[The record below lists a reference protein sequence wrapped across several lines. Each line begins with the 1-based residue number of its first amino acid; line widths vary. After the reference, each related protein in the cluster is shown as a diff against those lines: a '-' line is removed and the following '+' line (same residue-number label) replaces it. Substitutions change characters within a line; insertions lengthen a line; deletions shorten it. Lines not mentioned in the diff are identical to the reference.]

1 MRPVV
6 FISKGSPLPK
16 STVSTFA
23 KFAVIAA
30 LCLGTWSAVSAASGN
45 SERKTKKPQPPPL
58 PSGPLGP
65 VPQIPLD
72 SIAPVPPQV
81 SYQNGQLTIVAPN
94 STLGDILQAV
104 RKQIGAEI
112 EIPEATDRVVTHLG
126 PGTPGEVIAKL
137 LNGSRFNYVLLSSSE
152 DSSRLTR
159 VVLVARMSP
168 GNVERNTSMQ
178 QAGAMQLRNMAPTPQ
193 PAPYATDESND
204 PEFSGPNPPGQQPA
218 TMPENE
224 APTPPTATEQPG
236 DPE

>member
-1 MRPVV
+1 M
-6 FISKGSPLPK
+6 FISRGSPLQG
-16 STVSTFA
+16 SAGAEFA
-23 KFAVIAA
+23 KFAVVAA
-30 LCLGTWSAVSAASGN
+30 LCLGTWSSLSAASGN

-58 PSGPLGP
+58 PSRPLGP

-112 EIPEATDRVVTHLG
+112 EIPDATDRVVTHLG

-152 DSSRLTR
+152 DSSRLMR
-159 VVLVARMSP
+159 VVLVARTSP
-168 GNVERNTSMQ
+168 SNVGRNTLVQ
-178 QAGAMQLRNMAPTPQ
+178 QPGTTQPRNMAPQPQ
-193 PAPYATDESND
+193 PAQYATDESND
-204 PEFSGPNPPGQQPA
+204 PEFASPNPPGQPPG

-224 APTPPTATEQPG
+224 APPAPTVTDQSS

>member
-1 MRPVV
+1 ML
-6 FISKGSPLPK
+6 ISRASPLQR
-16 STVSTFA
+16 STGSKFA
-23 KFAVIAA
+23 QFAVIAA
-30 LCLGTWSAVSAASGN
+30 LCLGTWSALSAASGN
-45 SERKTKKPQPPPL
+45 SERKTKKPQQPPI
-58 PSGPLGP
+58 PSGLLGP

-126 PGTPGEVIAKL
+126 PGTPGEVLAKL

-159 VVLVARMSP
+159 VVLVARTSP
-168 GNVERNTSMQ
+168 SNVGRNASVQ
-178 QAGAMQLRNMAPTPQ
+178 QPGTTQLRNMAPPTQ
-193 PAPYATDESND
+193 PAQHATDESND
-204 PEFSGPNPPGQQPA
+204 PEFSGPSPPGQQA
-218 TMPENE
+218 GTMPENE
-224 APTPPTATEQPG
+224 APPPPTATDQSG

>member
-1 MRPVV
+1 MASLRPR
-6 FISKGSPLPK
+6 SR
-16 STVSTFA
+16 FA
-23 KFAVIAA
+23 KIAVFAA
-30 LCLGTWSAVSAASGN
+30 LCLGTWSASSTASGN
-45 SERKTKKPQPPPL
+45 SGRKTKKPQPPPPL

-94 STLGDILQAV
+94 STLGDILRAV

-137 LNGSRFNYVLLSSSE
+137 LNGSRFNYVLLSSAE

-159 VVLVARMSP
+159 VVLVARTSP
-168 GNVERNTSMQ
+168 GKVGRNALVQRPGT
-178 QAGAMQLRNMAPTPQ
+178 AQLRNMAPPPQ
-193 PAPYATDESND
+193 PAQYAIDESND
-204 PEFSGPNPPGQQPA
+204 PEFASPNPGQPPG

-224 APTPPTATEQPG
+224 ASPPPTATDQSG

>member
-1 MRPVV
+1 MRPVM
-6 FISKGSPLPK
+6 FISRGSPQQR
-16 STVSTFA
+16 STRSRFA
-23 KFAVIAA
+23 KFAVVAA
-30 LCLGTWSAVSAASGN
+30 LCLATWSALSAASGN
-45 SERKTKKPQPPPL
+45 SERKTKKPQPPPF

-81 SYQNGQLTIVAPN
+81 SYKNGQLTIVAPN

-104 RKQIGAEI
+104 RKEIGAEI

-126 PGTPGEVIAKL
+126 PGTPGEVIEKL
-137 LNGSRFNYVLLSSSE
+137 LNGSRFNYVLLSSAE

-159 VVLVARMSP
+159 VVVLARTSP
-168 GNVERNTSMQ
+168 GNVGRNTLVQ
-178 QAGAMQLRNMAPTPQ
+178 QPGAMRLRNMAPTPQ
-193 PAPYATDESND
+193 PATYATDESND
-204 PEFSGPNPPGQQPA
+204 PEFSSPNPPGRQPG

-224 APTPPTATEQPG
+224 APPPPATDQPG